1 MPRGRRLK
9 VIGDEAYYHIISR
22 TVGQEFYLNEVEKEK
37 LLSIIKRYTRL
48 YFIEVIGF
56 CIMSNHFHLL
66 IKSEPGD
73 NYSDEEILS
82 RLCAFYEKEPFHF
95 KGKIEEYRRKL
106 SDISEYMKCIKQ
118 RFTLWYNKMNNRSGY
133 FWGDRF
139 KSVLVEDGD
148 ALINTLCYIDLNPI
162 RANIVDRPEDYR
174 WSSIGYFVQSN
185 NRDNFLYTPEMFEV
199 DEREFLSFYR
209 GIVYRAGGIKKSG
222 YGEIEEKVIEFE
234 EKRGFKLAKGE
245 VFNNR
250 VRYFTE
256 GAVLGSKSFILKAYA
271 KFGGLVIKKKERK
284 AHKTELG
291 ENIFSLRCLRN

>member
-1 MPRGRRLK
+1 
-9 VIGDEAYYHIISR
+9 
-22 TVGQEFYLNEVEKEK
+22 
-37 LLSIIKRYTRL
+37 
-48 YFIEVIGF
+48 
-56 CIMSNHFHLL
+56 
-66 IKSEPGD
+66 
-73 NYSDEEILS
+73 
-82 RLCAFYEKEPFHF
+82 
-95 KGKIEEYRRKL
+95 
-106 SDISEYMKCIKQ
+106 
-118 RFTLWYNKMNNRSGY
+118 
-133 FWGDRF
+133 
-139 KSVLVEDGD
+139 
-148 ALINTLCYIDLNPI
+148 
-162 RANIVDRPEDYR
+162 
-174 WSSIGYFVQSN
+174 
-185 NRDNFLYTPEMFEV
+185 MFEV